1 MHESLTWRAIEYPRS
16 AVKTTKWRNRERRTE
31 NATRQQIGDAV
42 VDVRN
47 EIIVQAANAFIV
59 GRQVVL
65 TGVGVAFL
73 GADQIQTLLQQAVE
87 RGEKYAETEA
97 QQTIDGLRRQLA
109 EGTSVPRFRPRWHRC
124 STNCPA

>member
-87 RGEKYAETEA
+87 RGGSSG
-97 QQTIDGLRRQLA
+97 D
-109 EGTSVPRFRPRWHRC
+109 
-124 STNCPA
+124 

>member
-1 MHESLTWRAIEYPRS
+1 MSEEQEKS
-16 AVKTTKWRNRERRTE
+16 A
-31 NATRQQIGDAV
+31 RQQIGDAV

-47 EIIVQAANAFIV
+47 EIIVQATNAFIV

-87 RGEKYAETEA
+87 RGEVAETEA

-109 EGTSVPRFRPRWHRC
+109 EGTSSAISSPLASLLNKLPGV
-124 STNCPA
+124 SIAYKSPAEDRHGDRRGIGRVR

>member
-1 MHESLTWRAIEYPRS
+1 VSEEQEKA
-16 AVKTTKWRNRERRTE
+16 A
-31 NATRQQIGDAV
+31 RQQIGDAI

-47 EIIVQAANAFIV
+47 EIIVQATNAFIV

-73 GADQIQTLLQQAVE
+73 GADQIHTLLQQAVE
-87 RGEKYAETEA
+87 RGEVAETEA

-109 EGTSVPRFRPRWHRC
+109 EGTSSAISSPLASLLNKLPGV
-124 STNCPA
+124 SIAYKSPAETGTGTAEESAG